1 MNSVREIA
9 AMFCGAAVLS
19 AAVLV
24 LAPSSLNSSSKY
36 ITALIMLC
44 VLVSGIARGNFS
56 FDFSNFNNNAQTAA
70 STEAKLS
77 QYQAE
82 YLVGELLSGK
92 GVEYRNISAKATKSE
107 DGSIIISEIKIE
119 GANDKGGVDEVLSSA
134 GIDCRVVFE

>member
-119 GANDKGGVDEVLSSA
+119 GTNDKGGVDEVLSSA